1 MEHFDIQPSQLIEL
15 ASFDATFAV
24 APGEEEDVKR
34 RYTTLLA
41 DDAGTKRLGTSST
54 VYRVS
59 NTECETFALKVLKAD
74 DLEGEER
81 GRMLSLRIQTF
92 IEEYRTQAAVSRLGD
107 SYGDRH
113 RLCAWRDAVMLWS
126 KSRRI
131 FFIIIFTLEPIK

>member
-15 ASFDATFAV
+15 ASFDATFVV
-24 APGEEEDVKR
+24 APAEEEDVKR

-41 DDAGTKRLGTSST
+41 DDAGTRRLGTSST

-81 GRMLSLRIQTF
+81 GRMLPLRIQAF
-92 IEEYRTQAAVSRLGD
+92 IEEYRTQAAVSRLAGFPN
-107 SYGDRH
+107 SM
-113 RLCAWRDAVMLWS
+113 AWA
-126 KSRRI
+126 
-131 FFIIIFTLEPIK
+131 